1 MSLKSTNVVAA
12 TTSDMEMN
20 VTIQGLIN
28 LFHTLLKSHV
38 CISILRTNILMFGNR
53 FLKGK
58 RAHARSRYSWK
69 DHIKMDIQEIGWRI
83 WIGLI

>member
-1 MSLKSTNVVAA
+1 VVVA

-20 VTIQGLIN
+20 VAIQGLIK

-38 CISILRTNILMFGNR
+38 CISIPGINILKFSSS

-58 RAHARSRYSWK
+58 RAIARLRYSWK
-69 DHIKMDIQEIGWRI
+69 DNIKIDLQEIGWRT
-83 WIGLI
+83 